1 MEVQALTGATGTEF
15 EALSNQA
22 KELGK
27 TTMFSATQS
36 ANAMSELA
44 SAGFTTTE
52 IMDAMPGLLD
62 LAASGNIDLA
72 EAANIASSTLRGF
85 GLEASQSSHVSDVLA
100 EAAAR
105 TNAGV
110 TDMGMAMGYIAPVAS
125 AMGVSIEETAAAV
138 GLLSNAGIQGSKAG
152 TVLRSALSSL
162 AKPSKEAS
170 ELMANLGFNAY
181 DTNGKMLPLNKIIA
195 NLQKSMSGLTDE
207 QKQNALVTIFGQE
220 ALSGMLALIAAGPD
234 ELNNL
239 TNGFENCDGAAKG
252 MADTMQNNLQGKITQ
267 FKSALEGA
275 GIAIGEILIPALTKI
290 VVKATDILSSF
301 NNLDEGTQKVILT
314 FGLIAAAI
322 GPVLTIAGKLTMGV
336 GGIVKGFSLL
346 SSGVSAATSAMGG
359 FGSAISLLTG
369 PIGIITA
376 VIAAAVAAWETNFA
390 GFRDAC
396 ESIFEDLGR
405 IFDVIKEKISTLW
418 TNIKNSWDTDLGGIQ
433 TILTTAWEN
442 ITTICGAAFQAIA
455 DLFDLF
461 ADAFEGNWQ
470 GVWDNV
476 FNIFNGIFD
485 GLQIA
490 FSNSLNTLI
499 TILDGWFPG
508 LEEKLGSLTDIFNNT
523 WNSVQEACNIGIEN
537 VRLSF
542 EALGM
547 ILEGDFQ
554 GALDLF
560 KERWGEAWEA
570 IKTNVSDAKEA
581 IITKVGEL
589 KENFITK
596 VAELKEEAEQKF
608 TEIKETITTKVNEAV
623 EKASEF
629 FAQLPENIA
638 YSLGY
643 ALGTITGWCAEMYNT
658 LTTKVKAAIESV
670 SQWFSQLPGKI
681 QTFLQNALSNIKTW
695 ASNIATS
702 AAQAGKQF
710 VSNVSNAISQLPG
723 RIKSSLNSALSAISS
738 FAASAASKALS
749 AGRDICNKVVSGIK
763 SLPGQVASIGRQV
776 PSTIYNAI
784 ANAGAN
790 LGGQI
795 ASWVKGKID
804 SAIQGAKNAIANF
817 KLFATGTE
825 NAPEGLAEVAE
836 YGPELIVSRSGA
848 GAYLATD
855 RQLINLEGGERIYN
869 ARQTSEILNG
879 MQNYSSNDDS
889 DLLRTL
895 ILKVDTTNKILQE
908 KEFNKITENMIQQVD
923 VNGVTDIK
931 DITDQITRYI
941 DKRTI

>member
-1 MEVQALTGATGTEF
+1 MESFKYVSPLCGAMSYSAEDTAIALGLMANSGIKAGQAGTALRGAISSMLKPSEN
-15 EALSNQA
+15 A
-22 KELGK
+22 
-27 TTMFSATQS
+27 
-36 ANAMSELA
+36 ANAMEKYGISLTD
-44 SAGFTTTE
+44 S
-52 IMDAMPGLLD
+52 
-62 LAASGNIDLA
+62 SGNAKSLKDVMGNLRTAFGQMTEA
-72 EAANIASSTLRGF
+72 EKTQVAA
-85 GLEASQSSHVSDVLA
+85 
-100 EAAAR
+100 
-105 TNAGV
+105 
-110 TDMGMAMGYIAPVAS
+110 
-125 AMGVSIEETAAAV
+125 
-138 GLLSNAGIQGSKAG
+138 
-152 TVLRSALSSL
+152 
-162 AKPSKEAS
+162 
-170 ELMANLGFNAY
+170 
-181 DTNGKMLPLNKIIA
+181 
-195 NLQKSMSGLTDE
+195 
-207 QKQNALVTIFGQE
+207 TIFGTE
-220 ALSGMLALIAAGPD
+220 AMSGMLAIINASEED
-234 ELNNL
+234 YNKL
-239 TNGFENCDGAAKG
+239 TNSIYNCDGAAKG

-322 GPVLTIAGKLTMGV
+322 GPFLTIAGKLTMGV

-346 SSGVSAATSAMGG
+346 SSGVSTATSAMGG
-359 FGSAISLLTG
+359 FGSAVSLLTG

-376 VIAAAVAAWETNFA
+376 VIVAAVVAWETNFA

-405 IFDVIKEKISTLW
+405 IFDAIKEKISTLW
-418 TNIKNSWDTDLGGIQ
+418 ANIKNAWDTDLGGIQ

-442 ITTICGAAFQAIA
+442 FTTICGAAFQAIA

-523 WNSVQEACNIGIEN
+523 WNFVQEACNIGIEN

-560 KERWGEAWEA
+560 KGRWGEAWEA

-608 TEIKETITTKVNEAV
+608 TEIKEAITTKVSEAV
-623 EKASEF
+623 EKVSEF

-638 YSLGY
+638 HFLGN
-643 ALGTITGWCAEMYNT
+643 ALETIIGWGTEMYNT

-670 SQWFSQLPGKI
+670 SQCFSQLPGKI
-681 QTFLQNALSNIKTW
+681 QTFLSNALSNIKTW

-763 SLPGQVASIGRQV
+763 SLPSAVARIGAQV
-776 PSTIYNAI
+776 PSAIYNAI
-784 ANAGAN
+784 VSAGAN

-795 ASWVKGKID
+795 ASWVKGKIS
-804 SAIQGAKNAIANF
+804 SAIQGAKDAMANF
-817 KLFATGTE
+817 SFATGTE

-836 YGPELIVSRSGA
+836 YGPELIVSRGGA

-855 RQLINLEGGERIYN
+855 RQLINLEGGERVFN
-869 ARQTSEILNG
+869 ARQTSEILNR

-889 DLLRTL
+889 DLLKTL

>member
-1 MEVQALTGATGTEF
+1 MGWKTQDMLDGIDGIMNLAAASGEDLATTSDIVTDALTGFGLSAADSSHFADVLASASSNANTNVGMLGESFKYVAPLAGAMKYSAEDTAIALGIMANSGIKASQAGT
-15 EALSNQA
+15 ALRGAISSMLKPSENA
-22 KELGK
+22 
-27 TTMFSATQS
+27 
-36 ANAMSELA
+36 ANAMERYGISLID
-44 SAGFTTTE
+44 S
-52 IMDAMPGLLD
+52 
-62 LAASGNIDLA
+62 SGNAKSLKDVMGNLRTAFGQMTEA
-72 EAANIASSTLRGF
+72 EKTQVAA
-85 GLEASQSSHVSDVLA
+85 
-100 EAAAR
+100 
-105 TNAGV
+105 
-110 TDMGMAMGYIAPVAS
+110 
-125 AMGVSIEETAAAV
+125 
-138 GLLSNAGIQGSKAG
+138 
-152 TVLRSALSSL
+152 
-162 AKPSKEAS
+162 
-170 ELMANLGFNAY
+170 
-181 DTNGKMLPLNKIIA
+181 
-195 NLQKSMSGLTDE
+195 
-207 QKQNALVTIFGQE
+207 TIFGTE
-220 ALSGMLALIAAGPD
+220 AMSGMLAIINASEED
-234 ELNNL
+234 YNKL
-239 TNGFENCDGAAKG
+239 TDSIYNCDGAAQT
-252 MADTMQNNLQGKITQ
+252 MAETMQNNLQGKITQ

-301 NNLDEGTQKVILT
+301 NNLDEGTQKMILK

-322 GPVLTIAGKLTMGV
+322 GPFLTIAGKLTMGV

-346 SSGVSAATSAMGG
+346 SSGVSTAISAMGG

-376 VIAAAVAAWETNFA
+376 VIVAAVAAWKTNFA

-418 TNIKNSWDTDLGGIQ
+418 ANIKNAWDTDLGGIQ

-442 ITTICGAAFQAIA
+442 FTTICGAAFQAIA

-461 ADAFEGNWQ
+461 ADAFEGDWQ

-485 GLQIA
+485 GLQTA
-490 FSNSLNTLI
+490 FSNSLNALI
-499 TILDGWFPG
+499 TVLDGWFPG
-508 LEEKLGSLTDIFNNT
+508 LGEKLGSLTDIFNNT
-523 WNSVQEACNIGIEN
+523 WNFVQEACNIGIEN
-537 VRLSF
+537 VRLTF

-570 IKTNVSDAKEA
+570 IKTSVSDSKET

-589 KENFITK
+589 KEDIITK
-596 VAELKEEAEQKF
+596 LTELKEEAPQKTAEMKENIIEKVSELKTQAEQKF
-608 TEIKETITTKVNEAV
+608 TEIKETITTKVKEAV

-629 FAQLPENIA
+629 FAQLPDKIA

-643 ALGTITGWCAEMYNT
+643 ALGTIVGWCTEMYNT

-710 VSNVSNAISQLPG
+710 VSNVSDAIKELPG
-723 RIKSSLNSALSAISS
+723 KIKSFLDSALSAIGS
-738 FAASAASKALS
+738 FATNAASKALS
-749 AGRDICNKVVSGIK
+749 AGQNICNKVVSGIK
-763 SLPGQVASIGRQV
+763 SLPGKVAEIGKQV
-776 PSTIYNAI
+776 PSAIYNAI
-784 ANAGAN
+784 VNAGAN
-790 LGGQI
+790 LGSQI
-795 ASWVKGKID
+795 TSWVKGKID
-804 SAIQGAKNAIANF
+804 SAIQGAKDAIANF

-869 ARQTSEILNG
+869 ARQTSEILNK

-908 KEFNKITENMIQQVD
+908 KEFNKITENMIHQVD

>member
-1 MEVQALTGATGTEF
+1 MGWKTQDMLDGIDGIMNLAAASGEDLATTSDIVTDALTG
-15 EALSNQA
+15 
-22 KELGK
+22 
-27 TTMFSATQS
+27 
-36 ANAMSELA
+36 
-44 SAGFTTTE
+44 
-52 IMDAMPGLLD
+52 
-62 LAASGNIDLA
+62 
-72 EAANIASSTLRGF
+72 F
-85 GLEASQSSHVSDVLA
+85 GLSAADSGRFADVLA
-100 EAAAR
+100 AA
-105 TNAGV
+105 
-110 TDMGMAMGYIAPVAS
+110 S
-125 AMGVSIEETAAAV
+125 
-138 GLLSNAGIQGSKAG
+138 SNANTNVGMLGESFKYVAPLAG
-152 TVLRSALSSL
+152 AMKYSAEDTAIALG
-162 AKPSKEAS
+162 
-170 ELMANLGFNAY
+170 LMANSGIKASQAGTSLRAAISS
-181 DTNGKMLPLNKIIA
+181 MLSPSDEAAGIMKQYGI
-195 NLQKSMSGLTDE
+195 SLTDSAG
-207 QKQNALVTIFGQE
+207 NAKSLKDVMDNLRTAFGQMTE
-220 ALSGMLALIAAGPD
+220 AEQTQAATTLFGRQAMSGMLAIINASEED
-234 ELNNL
+234 YNKL
-239 TNGFENCDGAAKG
+239 TDSIYNCDGSAKQ

-301 NNLDEGTQKVILT
+301 NNLGEGTQKVILT

-346 SSGVSAATSAMGG
+346 SSGVSTAISAMGG
-359 FGSAISLLTG
+359 FGSAVSLLTG

-376 VIAAAVAAWETNFA
+376 VIVAAVVAWKTNFA

-405 IFDVIKEKISTLW
+405 IFDAIKEKISTLW
-418 TNIKNSWDTDLGGIQ
+418 ANIKNTWDTDLGGIQ

-490 FSNSLNTLI
+490 FSNSLNALI
-499 TILDGWFPG
+499 TVLDSWFPG
-508 LEEKLGSLTDIFNNT
+508 LGEKFGFLTDIFNNT

-560 KERWGEAWEA
+560 KGRWGEAWEA

-608 TEIKETITTKVNEAV
+608 TEIKEAITTKVSEAV
-623 EKASEF
+623 EKVSEF

-638 YSLGY
+638 NFLGN
-643 ALGTITGWCAEMYNT
+643 ALETIIGWGTEMYNT
-658 LTTKVKAAIESV
+658 LTTKAKQAIESV
-670 SQWFSQLPGKI
+670 GQCFSQLPGKI
-681 QTFLQNALSNIKTW
+681 QTFLSNALSNIKTW

-763 SLPGQVASIGRQV
+763 SLPSAVARIGAQV
-776 PSTIYNAI
+776 PSAIYNAI
-784 ANAGAN
+784 VNAGAN
-790 LGGQI
+790 LGSQI
-795 ASWVKGKID
+795 ASWVKGKIN
-804 SAIQGAKNAIANF
+804 SAIQGAKDAMANF
-817 KLFATGTE
+817 SFATGTE

>member
-15 EALSNQA
+15 EDLSNQA

-52 IMDAMPGLLD
+52 IISAMPGLLD
-62 LAASGNIDLA
+62 LAASGNIGLA

-195 NLQKSMSGLTDE
+195 NLQESMSGLTDE
-207 QKQNALVTIFGQE
+207 QKQNALVTMFGQE

-252 MADTMQNNLQGKITQ
+252 MADTMQNNLQGKVTQ

-336 GGIVKGFSLL
+336 GGIVKGFGLL
-346 SSGVSAATSAMGG
+346 SSGVSTATSAMGG
-359 FGSAISLLTG
+359 FGSVISLLTG

-376 VIAAAVAAWETNFA
+376 VIVAAVAAWKTNFA

-418 TNIKNSWDTDLGGIQ
+418 ANIKNAWDTDLGGVQ

-490 FSNSLNTLI
+490 FSNSLNALI

-508 LEEKLGSLTDIFNNT
+508 LGEKFGFLTDIFNNT

-560 KERWGEAWEA
+560 KGRWGEAWET

-608 TEIKETITTKVNEAV
+608 TEIKEAITTKVSEAV

-638 YSLGY
+638 HFLGN
-643 ALGTITGWCAEMYNT
+643 ALETIIGWGTEMYNT

-710 VSNVSNAISQLPG
+710 VSNVSNGIKELPG

-763 SLPGQVASIGRQV
+763 SLPSAVARIGAQV
-776 PSTIYNAI
+776 PSAIYNAI
-784 ANAGAN
+784 VSAGAN

-795 ASWVKGKID
+795 ASWVKGKIS
-804 SAIQGAKNAIANF
+804 SAIQGAKSAMANF
-817 KLFATGTE
+817 AFATGTE

>member
-52 IMDAMPGLLD
+52 IMSAMPGLLD
-62 LAASGNIDLA
+62 LAASGNIGLA

-181 DTNGKMLPLNKIIA
+181 DANGKMIPLNKVIA

-252 MADTMQNNLQGKITQ
+252 MADTMQNNLQGKVTQ

-346 SSGVSAATSAMGG
+346 SSGVSTAISAMGG
-359 FGSAISLLTG
+359 FGSVISLLTG

-376 VIAAAVAAWETNFA
+376 VIVAAVAAWKTNFA

-405 IFDVIKEKISTLW
+405 IFDAIKEKISVLW
-418 TNIKNSWDTDLGGIQ
+418 ANIKNAWDTDLGGMQ

-442 ITTICGAAFQAIA
+442 FTTICGAAFQAIA

-523 WNSVQEACNIGIEN
+523 WNFVQEACNIGIEN

-560 KERWGEAWEA
+560 KGRWGEAWEA

-608 TEIKETITTKVNEAV
+608 TEIKEAITTKVSEAV
-623 EKASEF
+623 EKVSEF

-638 YSLGY
+638 HFLGN
-643 ALGTITGWCAEMYNT
+643 ALETIIGWGTEMYNT

-670 SQWFSQLPGKI
+670 SQCFSQLPGKI
-681 QTFLQNALSNIKTW
+681 QTFLSNALSNIKTW

-763 SLPGQVASIGRQV
+763 SLPSAVARIGAQV
-776 PSTIYNAI
+776 PSAIYNAI
-784 ANAGAN
+784 VSAGAN

-795 ASWVKGKID
+795 ASWVKGKIS
-804 SAIQGAKNAIANF
+804 SAIQGAKSAMANF
-817 KLFATGTE
+817 AFATGTE

>member
-1 MEVQALTGATGTEF
+1 MLDGIEGIMNLAAASGEDLAKTSDIVTDALTGFGLSAADSSHFADVLAAASSNANTNVGMLGESFKYVAPLAGAMKYSAEDTAIALGIMANSGIKASQAGT
-15 EALSNQA
+15 ALRGAISSMLKPSENA
-22 KELGK
+22 
-27 TTMFSATQS
+27 
-36 ANAMSELA
+36 ANAMEKYGISLTD
-44 SAGFTTTE
+44 S
-52 IMDAMPGLLD
+52 
-62 LAASGNIDLA
+62 SGNAKSLKDVMDNLRTSFGQMSEA
-72 EAANIASSTLRGF
+72 EKT
-85 GLEASQSSHVSDVLA
+85 Q
-100 EAAAR
+100 AAA
-105 TNAGV
+105 
-110 TDMGMAMGYIAPVAS
+110 
-125 AMGVSIEETAAAV
+125 
-138 GLLSNAGIQGSKAG
+138 
-152 TVLRSALSSL
+152 
-162 AKPSKEAS
+162 
-170 ELMANLGFNAY
+170 
-181 DTNGKMLPLNKIIA
+181 
-195 NLQKSMSGLTDE
+195 
-207 QKQNALVTIFGQE
+207 TIFGTE
-220 ALSGMLALIAAGPD
+220 AMSGMLAIINASEED
-234 ELNNL
+234 YNKL
-239 TNGFENCDGAAKG
+239 TDSIYNCDGSAKQ
-252 MADTMQNNLQGKITQ
+252 MADTMQNNLQGKVTQ

-322 GPVLTIAGKLTMGV
+322 GPFLTIAGKLTMGV

-346 SSGVSAATSAMGG
+346 SSGVSTAISAMGG

-376 VIAAAVAAWETNFA
+376 VIVAAVAAWKTNFA

-405 IFDVIKEKISTLW
+405 IFDAIKEKISTLW
-418 TNIKNSWDTDLGGIQ
+418 ANIKNAWDTDLGGIQ

-442 ITTICGAAFQAIA
+442 FTTICGAAFQAIA

-490 FSNSLNTLI
+490 FSNSLNALI

-508 LEEKLGSLTDIFNNT
+508 LGEKFGFLTDIFNNT

-560 KERWGEAWEA
+560 KGRWGEAWEA

-608 TEIKETITTKVNEAV
+608 TEIKEAITTKVSEAV
-623 EKASEF
+623 EKVSEF

-638 YSLGY
+638 HFLGN
-643 ALGTITGWCAEMYNT
+643 ALETIIGWGTEMYNT

-670 SQWFSQLPGKI
+670 SQCFSQLPGKI
-681 QTFLQNALSNIKTW
+681 QTFLSNALSNIKTW

-763 SLPGQVASIGRQV
+763 SLPSAVARIGAQV
-776 PSTIYNAI
+776 PSAIYNAI
-784 ANAGAN
+784 VSAGAN

-795 ASWVKGKID
+795 ASWVKGKIS
-804 SAIQGAKNAIANF
+804 SAIQGAKDAMANF
-817 KLFATGTE
+817 SFATGTE